1 MNPPTREG
9 EPPCSAQSSLDITQR
24 MPNSKKV
31 AIPDEM
37 TSFFFDGPTK
47 LLEPNGSIFNTG
59 HHKHTA
65 STGAKLQFV
74 ATWRFSLVYSDSIAF
89 PELAASNRSNWT
101 LVGRASEI
109 DSFASDN
116 LNNRNLSRLI
126 LISAG

>member
-1 MNPPTREG
+1 
-9 EPPCSAQSSLDITQR
+9 
-24 MPNSKKV
+24 
-31 AIPDEM
+31 M

-59 HHKHTA
+59 HHKHTT
-65 STGAKLQFV
+65 STGGKWQFV
-74 ATWRFSLVYSDSIAF
+74 ATWRFSLVYSDSIAV